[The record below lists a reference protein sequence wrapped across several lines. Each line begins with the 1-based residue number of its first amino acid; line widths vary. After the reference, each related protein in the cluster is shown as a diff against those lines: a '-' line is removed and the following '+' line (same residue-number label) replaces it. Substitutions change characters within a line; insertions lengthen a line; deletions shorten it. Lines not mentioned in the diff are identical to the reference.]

1 MLLAAATVLSA
12 DVSAADVEAAAE
24 TGRRA
29 AAALLSGQAGAF
41 EQILDAESI
50 AREFLGADV
59 WRDLSD
65 RQRERVRGIVRLR
78 FTETLE
84 WRGAPAAEVAWSHAR
99 PAGEGVSLFLG
110 LRYPAGT
117 LKTRWLLSPAGEGW
131 TVRDV
136 VLSDPGVSLAADAG
150 RSLRRS
156 GVRRRDR
163 VKEARAA
170 AFPRLLGLAAIV
182 AIVAFVRPR
191 LARSGRAV
199 LYLTAAAPAV
209 LFAVDGT
216 LAVRRALSE
225 AYEIPEVLPP
235 PPWQAAEREAIRAE
249 RDGRLDDARRAWT
262 SAISAGA
269 EPGPADYRIG
279 LTLKAA
285 GRTEEAKDAFLR
297 ATSRT
302 PAAPGAGKELGLLAL
317 AAGHADEARDRLRAY
332 VAAAGPDPDALS
344 ALAVAES
351 NLGDRGSAV
360 ESVEGARSL
369 LADRWKALGLQAQ
382 VYARAGDAARTV
394 ETLRELEREGPLDRE
409 ALRSDPV
416 YLPIATDPA
425 WVAFLAERP
434 GR

>member
-1 MLLAAATVLSA
+1 
-12 DVSAADVEAAAE
+12 
-24 TGRRA
+24 
-29 AAALLSGQAGAF
+29 
-41 EQILDAESI
+41 
-50 AREFLGADV
+50 
-59 WRDLSD
+59 
-65 RQRERVRGIVRLR
+65 
-78 FTETLE
+78 
-84 WRGAPAAEVAWSHAR
+84 
-99 PAGEGVSLFLG
+99 VSLFLG

-117 LKTRWLLSPAGEGW
+117 VKTRWILTAWKEGW

-136 VLSDPGVSLAADAG
+136 VLSDPGVSLAAEAG
-150 RSLRRS
+150 RSLGGN

-163 VKEARAA
+163 AKEARAV

-182 AIVAFVRPR
+182 GIVAFVRPR
-191 LARSGRAV
+191 LTGSGRTV
-199 LYLTAAAPAV
+199 LYLTAAAPAI

-235 PPWQAAEREAIRAE
+235 TPWQAAEHEAIRAE
-249 RDGRLDDARRAWT
+249 RDGRLDDARRAWA

-285 GRTEEAKDAFLR
+285 GRTDEAKVAFLR
-297 ATSRT
+297 AISRS
-302 PAAPGAGKELGLLAL
+302 PAAPGAAKELGLFAL
-317 AAGHADEARDRLRAY
+317 AEGDAAGARDRLRTY

-344 ALAVAES
+344 ALAVAEA
-351 NLGDRGSAV
+351 NLGESGTAV
-360 ESVEGARSL
+360 ESVEGARAL

-382 VYARAGDAARTV
+382 VYARAGKAERTV

-409 ALRSDPV
+409 ILRSDPV

-434 GR
+434 K